1 MVRRWLVISLLGGAC
16 GGSDA
21 PEVPHLDW
29 PSSTAVALL
38 HAPGEYTANAQI
50 GSQTFA
56 LLVDT
61 GSTTTAVADA
71 SCSECSQIV
80 SPLYTPGGSAKDTG
94 HHTTATYADG
104 TQWTGEIYVDQVGL
118 GSGSPAVPLELA
130 AITAEIFFFKDDT
143 TQGILGVGTPE
154 TLLDDTTSYPQTV
167 TESGGPSQL
176 AFELCGSAGTMWIG
190 DYDATAAASAPVF
203 TPLIAPTDATPYYDV
218 AIDDIGLGG
227 TSLGFGASTYATAFV
242 DTGTTDLII
251 PTDAYDAFVAAVNA
265 LPAMTTLF
273 PGQTFTTGVGQSCI
287 EIDGATDAEI
297 DAMMPALT
305 MSFPATSGTVTVTA
319 PPTRSY
325 LDDTGAGQL
334 CLGVGDGGSGDDAL
348 TVLGNAFMRG
358 FLTVI
363 DVAHSQVGFAPD
375 AGCGSDVSSALGR
388 RRAPRRRGPSR

>member
-1 MVRRWLVISLLGGAC
+1 MFRRWLVIILVGGAC
-16 GGSDA
+16 SGDA
-21 PEVPHLDW
+21 PDVPHLDW
-29 PSSTAVALL
+29 PSSTAVALV
-38 HAPGEYTANAQI
+38 HVPGGYAANAQI

-56 LLVDT
+56 MLVDT

-94 HHTTATYADG
+94 HHATATYADG

-130 AITAEIFFFKDDT
+130 AITVEIFFFKDNT
-143 TQGILGVGTPE
+143 TQGILGLGTPE

-167 TESGGPSQL
+167 TESDGPSQL
-176 AFELCGSAGTMWIG
+176 AFELCGSAGTMWLG
-190 DYDATAAASAPVF
+190 DYDTTAAASAPMF
-203 TPLIAPTDATPYYDV
+203 TPLIAPTDSAPYYDV

-242 DTGTTDLII
+242 DTGTTDLVI
-251 PTDAYDAFVAAVNA
+251 PTEAYDAFIAAVDA

-273 PGQTFTTGVGQSCI
+273 PGQTFTPSVAQSCI
-287 EIDGATDAEI
+287 DIGAVTDAQL
-297 DAMMPALT
+297 DAMLPALT
-305 MSFPATSGTVTVTA
+305 MSFPASSGTFTVMA

-325 LDDTGAGQL
+325 LDDSGTGQL
-334 CLGVGDGGSGDDAL
+334 CLGVGDGGSGDSAT

-358 FLTVI
+358 FVTVI
-363 DVAHSQVGFAPD
+363 DAAHSQVGFAPA